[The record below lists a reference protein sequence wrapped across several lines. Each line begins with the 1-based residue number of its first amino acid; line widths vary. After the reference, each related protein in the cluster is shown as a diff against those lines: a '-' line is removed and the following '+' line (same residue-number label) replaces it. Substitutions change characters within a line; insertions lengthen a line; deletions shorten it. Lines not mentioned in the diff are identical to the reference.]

1 MFADARS
8 LRFYEGAGPVTSVV
22 RKGDVI
28 TVTATWNAEGTVQ
41 TEVFDLKISSDG
53 EQVTNL
59 TTDTLRYR
67 CH

>member
-8 LRFYEGAGPVTSVV
+8 LRFYEGGGAVTSVV